1 MEAVYENRPLLNF
14 CRHSRESGNPVK
26 AASVFDL
33 RLIGYWVPAFAG
45 TTAETVER
53 VILMVRSR

>member
-26 AASVFDL
+26 AASAIDL
-33 RLIGYWVPAFAG
+33 
-45 TTAETVER
+45 
-53 VILMVRSR
+53 